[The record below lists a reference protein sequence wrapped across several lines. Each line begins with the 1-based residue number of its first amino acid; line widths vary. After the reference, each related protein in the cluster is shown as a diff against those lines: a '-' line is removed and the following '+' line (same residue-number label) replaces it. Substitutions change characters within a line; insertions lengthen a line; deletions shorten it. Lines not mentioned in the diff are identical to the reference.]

1 MIRHLLWSVQFVL
14 FLAVLRAIWSDFG
27 AQIADVIIGYLFSGV
42 KHQFRQYLVSA
53 SLHVIGANMGLETEP
68 DSADLTRL
76 QHRHLVTEPFGG
88 IDREN
93 VWFHLQTHSQ
103 DVLSVITWASMLVCR
118 VVRRPS

>member
-1 MIRHLLWSVQFVL
+1 MIRCLLWSVQFVL
-14 FLAVLRAIWSDFG
+14 FLAVMRAIWSDFG

-42 KHQFRQYLVSA
+42 KHQFRQYSA

-76 QHRHLVTEPFGG
+76 QHKHLLMKPFGN